1 MEIYLDNC
9 ATTRVCP
16 EAAEAC
22 LKAMTADYGNP
33 SSLHRK
39 GLEAEA
45 ILTDARKTVAKIL
58 SCPPESIY
66 FTSNATESNNLS
78 LLGAAAAYPRNG
90 KTLITT
96 AVEPSSVANAASHLE
111 KLGYTVKRVKPRPDG
126 HFAVEDF
133 LEAVDSDTFLVSF
146 MMVNNEIGTVLPYE
160 TLIPALKRKFPKLLI
175 HMDAVQGFAKYPLN
189 LKRLDLDFLSFS
201 GHKLYAP
208 KGIGV
213 LYVKKGVRLTPLA
226 YGGGQE
232 GALRPGTQ
240 AVELAAA
247 LKEALLLCQRDGKA
261 WAQTCEALNR
271 RLREGVSALPRV
283 TVNSPLDGAP
293 HILNLSVLGIRSE
306 ILLHFLEE
314 RSIYVSSGSACSKGA
329 KSPTLAAYGLTP
341 EQIDSAIRISFSK
354 DTTEAE
360 IDALLS
366 ALSDAIAKL
375 RPIIEKNG
383 KERP

>member
-96 AVEPSSVANAASHLE
+96 AVEHSSVANAASHLE

-146 MMVNNEIGTVLPYE
+146 MMVNNEIGTALPYE
-160 TLIPALKRKFPKLLI
+160 
-175 HMDAVQGFAKYPLN
+175 N

-213 LYVKKGVRLTPLA
+213 LYVKKGVRLTPLS

>member
-1 MEIYLDNC
+1 
-9 ATTRVCP
+9 
-16 EAAEAC
+16 
-22 LKAMTADYGNP
+22 
-33 SSLHRK
+33 
-39 GLEAEA
+39 
-45 ILTDARKTVAKIL
+45 
-58 SCPPESIY
+58 
-66 FTSNATESNNLS
+66 
-78 LLGAAAAYPRNG
+78 
-90 KTLITT
+90 
-96 AVEPSSVANAASHLE
+96 
-111 KLGYTVKRVKPRPDG
+111 
-126 HFAVEDF
+126 
-133 LEAVDSDTFLVSF
+133 
-146 MMVNNEIGTVLPYE
+146 
-160 TLIPALKRKFPKLLI
+160 
-175 HMDAVQGFAKYPLN
+175 MDAVQGFAKYPLN